1 MILHRHR
8 SVMTAA
14 DGRSY
19 PKGAVGRP
27 QRRGLAPT
35 ALAVVLV
42 VGLGAA
48 GCGAGEPS
56 RSDVL
61 ADLADQTIVPAYQ
74 QFAADASALRDAVE
88 VLCTEPTGAAV
99 IDARVALASARRSWS
114 FSEAMWVGPVMERRS
129 WAVIRWPVAID
140 EIEALIADQ
149 SLVLDVDRL
158 ANRIG
163 ADQRGLGALEYLLHA
178 SDDPFGGA
186 LETIGTVG
194 ALDDPRRCDYS
205 EGVATVI
212 AQEAALLAAGWTDG
226 WDGGQPYREQLA
238 ADEGDGLDSLVNDAL
253 FLLESITDLE
263 LGAALGAMGGSPKP
277 ESIDE
282 GPAAAGVHDLL
293 QRLAG
298 VEAVLVGGDG
308 TGQGLAPLL
317 GEDLTGR
324 LRAGLAEARGAVLA
338 LEPPLRLAVVE
349 STDAAAA
356 ARDAVKAV
364 QVMVA
369 TEVVGRLG
377 VTIGFSDADGDSSG

>member
-1 MILHRHR
+1 
-8 SVMTAA
+8 MTPDAKNPTGWGRAA
-14 DGRSY
+14 ARGTVAA
-19 PKGAVGRP
+19 AV
-27 QRRGLAPT
+27 
-35 ALAVVLV
+35 ALAL
-42 VGLGAA
+42 GLGAA
-48 GCGAGEPS
+48 GCGAGSPS
-56 RSDVL
+56 RSGVL

-74 QFAADASALRDAVE
+74 QFEADAAALRDAVTA
-88 VLCTEPTGAAV
+88 LCSEPTGTAV

-114 FSEAMWVGPVMERRS
+114 FSEAMQVGPVMERRS
-129 WAVIRWPVAID
+129 WAVVRWPVSVD
-140 EIEALIADQ
+140 EIEALIADR
-149 SLVLDVDRL
+149 SLVLDIDRL

-163 ADQRGLGALEYLLHA
+163 ADQRGLGALEHMLHVGG
-178 SDDPFGGA
+178 DPFGGA
-186 LETIGTVG
+186 IETVDALE
-194 ALDDPRRCDYS
+194 DPRRCEYS
-205 EGVATVI
+205 QGVATVI
-212 AQEAALLAAGWTDG
+212 AAEATLLAAGWTDS
-226 WDGGQPYREQLA
+226 WDGGDPYREQLA
-238 ADEGDGLDSLVNDAL
+238 ADDGDGLDSLVNDSL

-263 LGAALGAMGGSPKP
+263 LGAALGAMGGPPKP

-282 GPAAAGVHDLL
+282 GPAAAGVDDLL

-317 GEDLTGR
+317 GEDLTRR
-324 LRAGLAEARGAVLA
+324 LREALAGARGAVVA

-349 STDAAAA
+349 SSDAVAA

>member
-1 MILHRHR
+1 
-8 SVMTAA
+8 MTAA

-19 PKGAVGRP
+19 RMGAVGRP

-35 ALAVVLV
+35 ALAVALV

-61 ADLADQTIVPAYQ
+61 ADLADQTIAPAYQ
-74 QFAADASALRDAVE
+74 QFEADASALRDAVE

-129 WAVIRWPVAID
+129 WAVIRWPVAVD
-140 EIEALIADQ
+140 EIEALIADR

-163 ADQRGLGALEYLLHA
+163 ADQRGLGALEYLLH
-178 SDDPFGGA
+178 SGDDPFGGA
-186 LETIGTVG
+186 QETVG
-194 ALDDPRRCDYS
+194 TLDDPRRCEYS
-205 EGVATVI
+205 DGVATVI
-212 AQEAALLAAGWTDG
+212 AQEAALLAAGWTDV
-226 WDGGQPYREQLA
+226 WDGGEPYRERLGTT
-238 ADEGDGLDSLVNDAL
+238 EGDGLDSLVNDAL

-282 GPAAAGVHDLL
+282 GPAAAGVDDLI

-308 TGQGLAPLL
+308 TRQGLAPLL

-324 LRAGLAEARGAVLA
+324 LRAGLAEARAAALA

-349 STDAAAA
+349 STDAVAA

>member
-19 PKGAVGRP
+19 RKGAVCRP

-35 ALAVVLV
+35 ALAVALV

-61 ADLADQTIVPAYQ
+61 ADLADQTIVRAYQ
-74 QFAADASALRDAVE
+74 QFAADASALQDAIE
-88 VLCTEPTGAAV
+88 VLCSEPTGTAV
-99 IDARVALASARRSWS
+99 IDARVALGSARRSWS

-129 WAVIRWPVAID
+129 WAVIRWPVAAD

-163 ADQRGLGALEYLLHA
+163 ADQRGLGALEYMLHS

-186 LETIGTVG
+186 QETVG
-194 ALDDPRRCDYS
+194 TLNDPRRCEYS

-212 AQEAALLAAGWTDG
+212 AEEAALLAVGWTDG
-226 WDGGQPYREQLA
+226 WDGGEPYREQLGST
-238 ADEGDGLDSLVNDAL
+238 EGDGLDSLVNDAL
-253 FLLESITDLE
+253 FLLEAITDLE

-282 GPAAAGVHDLL
+282 GPAAAGGDDLI

-298 VEAVLVGGDG
+298 VEAVLVGGEG
-308 TGQGLAPLL
+308 AGQGLAPLL

-324 LRAGLAEARGAVLA
+324 LRAGLAEARRAVLA

-349 STDAAAA
+349 SSDAVAA
-356 ARDAVKAV
+356 ARYAVKAV

>member
-1 MILHRHR
+1 
-8 SVMTAA
+8 MTAA

-19 PKGAVGRP
+19 RKGAVGRP
-27 QRRGLAPT
+27 PRRGLAPT
-35 ALAVVLV
+35 ALAVALV

-48 GCGAGEPS
+48 GCGAGQPS

-74 QFAADASALRDAVE
+74 QFEEDASALRDAVE
-88 VLCTEPTGAAV
+88 VLCSEPTGTAV
-99 IDARVALASARRSWS
+99 IDARVALGSARRSWS
-114 FSEAMWVGPVMERRS
+114 FSEAMQVGPVMERRS
-129 WAVIRWPVAID
+129 WAVVRWPVAVD
-140 EIEALIADQ
+140 EIEALIADR
-149 SLVLDVDRL
+149 SLVLDIDRL
-158 ANRIG
+158 SNRIG
-163 ADQRGLGALEYLLHA
+163 ADQRGLGALEYMLHVGGDQA
-178 SDDPFGGA
+178 GGA
-186 LETIGTVG
+186 LQTVG
-194 ALDDPRRCDYS
+194 ALKDARRCEYS
-205 EGVATVI
+205 EGVSTVI

-226 WDGGQPYREQLA
+226 WDGGEPYREQLG
-238 ADEGDGLDSLVNDAL
+238 ADDGDGLDSLVNDTL
-253 FLLESITDLE
+253 FLLEAITDLE
-263 LGAALGAMGGSPKP
+263 LGAALGAMGGPPKP

-282 GPAAAGVHDLL
+282 GPAAAGVDDLL

-324 LRAGLAEARGAVLA
+324 LREALIEALGAVSA

-349 STDAAAA
+349 SPDAAAT
-356 ARDAVKAV
+356 ARDAVKTV